1 MALRL
6 RRGTDA
12 QRGTITPAEGELI
25 YTTDTK
31 KIYAGDGSSVGGN
44 IVSGINNV
52 LEDVTPQL
60 GGTLDTNSQNIQG
73 VGNIDITG
81 TITASGTITATNF
94 VGDYKGSIVGDDSS
108 ILVDAV
114 NSKITGVVDTSSV
127 TATSIAGTLTGTVNG
142 TLNGSVN
149 GTLTGDVVGSVFAD
163 DSTVMVDAISK
174 RFTGERFTGPLVGSV
189 TGNAAGDHTGTFN
202 GAITATGTL
211 DGDVTGSVFADDSTL
226 MIDGINTHITAINI
240 TSTGTLKSTAFIE
253 GVNAKFVG
261 SSTHASLEL
270 RNNNGASALADDATV
285 GRLIFGED
293 DSGAYWTL
301 EGTKNFL
308 NVFPNPTGTPNY
320 GQFIQFWKDGRLQI
334 RGETGSSGFDG
345 ISRAPAAVL
354 EVYGNAQVTQELL
367 LGNMTTTE
375 RDALTAANGM
385 IIYNTTL
392 NKFQGYENGAWAN
405 LI

>member
-149 GTLTGDVVGSVFAD
+149 GTLTGD
-163 DSTVMVDAISK
+163 I
-174 RFTGERFTGPLVGSV
+174 
-189 TGNAAGDHTGTFN
+189 
-202 GAITATGTL
+202 
-211 DGDVTGSVFADDSTL
+211 TGSVFADDSTAMVDAQNKRFTGDL
-226 MIDGINTHITAINI
+226 TGNVTGNVTGTLTGVMSGSVFDDASTLLVDGINGKIVGDIKSPLIEAFTTTTDKPEVAIKGEQTYGSLDFKRGDGTGDLRSGASNAYGQIKFYANDSNGDAYNVYMQGGNKGFKIFLLEDFATFETEKSFIFENTGKFGIGTQTPAAKVDISGEILLGRLDQTAI
-240 TSTGTLKSTAFIE
+240 
-253 GVNAKFVG
+253 
-261 SSTHASLEL
+261 
-270 RNNNGASALADDATV
+270 
-285 GRLIFGED
+285 
-293 DSGAYWTL
+293 
-301 EGTKNFL
+301 
-308 NVFPNPTGTPNY
+308 
-320 GQFIQFWKDGRLQI
+320 
-334 RGETGSSGFDG
+334 
-345 ISRAPAAVL
+345 
-354 EVYGNAQVTQELL
+354 
-367 LGNMTTTE
+367 
-375 RDALTAANGM
+375 DALTAVNGM
-385 IIYNTTL
+385 MVYNTTT
-392 NKFQGYENGAWAN
+392 NKFQGYENGAWVN
-405 LI
+405 LV

>member
-149 GTLTGDVVGSVFAD
+149 GTLTGD
-163 DSTVMVDAISK
+163 I
-174 RFTGERFTGPLVGSV
+174 
-189 TGNAAGDHTGTFN
+189 
-202 GAITATGTL
+202 
-211 DGDVTGSVFADDSTL
+211 TGSVFADDSTAMVDAQNKRFTGDL
-226 MIDGINTHITAINI
+226 TGNVTGNVTGDLTGNVTGTLAGEMSGSVFADDSILLVDGINGKIVGDIKSPLIEAFTNTVDKPEVAIKGEQTYGSLDFTRGDGTGDLRSGASNAYGQIKFYANDSNGDAYNVYMQGGNKGFKIFLLEDFATFETEKSFIFENTGKFGIGTQTPAAKVDISGEILLGRLDQTAIN
-240 TSTGTLKSTAFIE
+240 
-253 GVNAKFVG
+253 
-261 SSTHASLEL
+261 
-270 RNNNGASALADDATV
+270 
-285 GRLIFGED
+285 
-293 DSGAYWTL
+293 
-301 EGTKNFL
+301 
-308 NVFPNPTGTPNY
+308 
-320 GQFIQFWKDGRLQI
+320 
-334 RGETGSSGFDG
+334 
-345 ISRAPAAVL
+345 
-354 EVYGNAQVTQELL
+354 
-367 LGNMTTTE
+367 
-375 RDALTAANGM
+375 ALTAVNGM
-385 IIYNTTL
+385 MVYNTTT
-392 NKFQGYENGAWAN
+392 NKFQGYENGAWVN
-405 LI
+405 LV

>member
-127 TATSIAGTLTGTVNG
+127 TATSIAGTLTGTVN
-142 TLNGSVN
+142 LS
-149 GTLTGDVVGSVFAD
+149 L
-163 DSTVMVDAISK
+163 I
-174 RFTGERFTGPLVGSV
+174 
-189 TGNAAGDHTGTFN
+189 
-202 GAITATGTL
+202 
-211 DGDVTGSVFADDSTL
+211 
-226 MIDGINTHITAINI
+226 HI
-240 TSTGTLKSTAFIE
+240 
-253 GVNAKFVG
+253 
-261 SSTHASLEL
+261 
-270 RNNNGASALADDATV
+270 
-285 GRLIFGED
+285 
-293 DSGAYWTL
+293 
-301 EGTKNFL
+301 
-308 NVFPNPTGTPNY
+308 
-320 GQFIQFWKDGRLQI
+320 
-334 RGETGSSGFDG
+334 
-345 ISRAPAAVL
+345 
-354 EVYGNAQVTQELL
+354 
-367 LGNMTTTE
+367 
-375 RDALTAANGM
+375 
-385 IIYNTTL
+385 
-392 NKFQGYENGAWAN
+392 
-405 LI
+405 

>member
-52 LEDVTPQL
+52 LEDVTPHL

-149 GTLTGDVVGSVFAD
+149 GTLTGD
-163 DSTVMVDAISK
+163 I
-174 RFTGERFTGPLVGSV
+174 
-189 TGNAAGDHTGTFN
+189 
-202 GAITATGTL
+202 
-211 DGDVTGSVFADDSTL
+211 TGSVFADDSTAMVDAQNKRFTGDL
-226 MIDGINTHITAINI
+226 TGNVTGNVTGTLTGEMSGSVFADDSTLLVDGINGKIVGDIKSPLIEAFTTTTDKPEVCLKGEQTYGTLDFKRGNGTGDLRSGASNAYGQIKFYANDASGDAYNVYMQGGNKGFKIFLLEDFATFETEKSFIFENTGKFGIGTQTPAAKVDISGEILLGRLDQTAIN
-240 TSTGTLKSTAFIE
+240 
-253 GVNAKFVG
+253 
-261 SSTHASLEL
+261 
-270 RNNNGASALADDATV
+270 
-285 GRLIFGED
+285 
-293 DSGAYWTL
+293 
-301 EGTKNFL
+301 
-308 NVFPNPTGTPNY
+308 
-320 GQFIQFWKDGRLQI
+320 
-334 RGETGSSGFDG
+334 
-345 ISRAPAAVL
+345 
-354 EVYGNAQVTQELL
+354 
-367 LGNMTTTE
+367 
-375 RDALTAANGM
+375 ALTAANGM
-385 IIYNTTL
+385 MVYNTTT
-392 NKFQGYENGAWAN
+392 NKFQGYENGAWVN

>member
-94 VGDYKGSIVGDDSS
+94 VGDYKCSIVGDDSS

-149 GTLTGDVVGSVFAD
+149 GTLTGD
-163 DSTVMVDAISK
+163 I
-174 RFTGERFTGPLVGSV
+174 
-189 TGNAAGDHTGTFN
+189 
-202 GAITATGTL
+202 
-211 DGDVTGSVFADDSTL
+211 TGSVFADDSTAMVDAQNKRFTGDL
-226 MIDGINTHITAINI
+226 TGNVTGNVTGTLTGVMSGSVFDDASTLLVDGINGKIVGDIKSPLIEAFTTNTDKPEVAIKGEQTYGSLDFTRGDGTGDLRSGASNAYGQIKFYANDSNGDAYNVYMQGGNKGFKIFLLEDFATFETEKSFIFENTGKFGIGTQTPAAKVDISGEILLGRLDQTAIN
-240 TSTGTLKSTAFIE
+240 
-253 GVNAKFVG
+253 
-261 SSTHASLEL
+261 
-270 RNNNGASALADDATV
+270 
-285 GRLIFGED
+285 
-293 DSGAYWTL
+293 
-301 EGTKNFL
+301 
-308 NVFPNPTGTPNY
+308 
-320 GQFIQFWKDGRLQI
+320 
-334 RGETGSSGFDG
+334 
-345 ISRAPAAVL
+345 
-354 EVYGNAQVTQELL
+354 
-367 LGNMTTTE
+367 
-375 RDALTAANGM
+375 ALTAVNGM
-385 IIYNTTL
+385 MVYNTTT
-392 NKFQGYENGAWAN
+392 NKFQGYENGAWVN
-405 LI
+405 LV